1 MSNTTA
7 RFTVKLGFN
16 SQRDLQKF
24 LNVHLPFSCE
34 IEDHGEP
41 KTIRRRGKASAKPT
55 APARPAARPSIPTD

>member
-1 MSNTTA
+1 MSNTKA

-34 IEDHGEP
+34 IEDHGEL
-41 KTIRRRGKASAKPT
+41 KTIRHRGKAKISA
-55 APARPAARPSIPTD
+55 ARPAARPPIPTD